1 MLRRIRDVLQSPV
14 TVQLPPTATVLAAA
28 RLMAA
33 KKQCAALVLSKQR
46 LEGIFTEQDAVR
58 RIIASGHDPA
68 QTKLCDV
75 MTEDPD
81 TIGPDEPA
89 IKGLQMMEDGGY
101 RHLPVIQNG
110 RILGVISR
118 SDYLSEER
126 ADLKPE
132 PHFGERIAL
141 SFPLEI
147 GLPPLC

>member
-1 MLRRIRDVLQSPV
+1 MLRRIRDVLQSAV
-14 TVQLPPTATVLAAA
+14 AVQLLPTATVLAAA
-28 RLMAA
+28 RLMAVR
-33 KKQCAALVLSKQR
+33 KQCAALVVSKQG

-101 RHLPVIQNG
+101 RHLPVIRNG
-110 RILGVISR
+110 HILGVISR
-118 SDYLSEER
+118 SDYLSDER
-126 ADLKPE
+126 AELE
-132 PHFGERIAL
+132 SERHLWERIA
-141 SFPLEI
+141 
-147 GLPPLC
+147 

>member
-1 MLRRIRDVLQSPV
+1 MLRRIRDVLPSSA
-14 TVQLPPTATVLAAA
+14 TVQLSPAATVLAAA

-33 KKQCAALVLSKQR
+33 QKQCAALVVSKQR

-118 SDYLSEER
+118 SDYLGEER
-126 ADLKPE
+126 AELE
-132 PHFGERIAL
+132 TERHLWESIA
-141 SFPLEI
+141 
-147 GLPPLC
+147 

>member
-33 KKQCAALVLSKQR
+33 KKQCAALVLSKQG
-46 LEGIFTEQDAVR
+46 LEGISTEQDAVR
-58 RIIASGHDPA
+58 RIIAAGHHPA
-68 QTKLCDV
+68 HTKLCDV

-101 RHLPVIQNG
+101 RHLPVIHDG
-110 RILGVISR
+110 RVLGVISR
-118 SDYLSEER
+118 SDYLGEER
-126 ADLKPE
+126 AELE
-132 PHFGERIAL
+132 TERHLWESIA
-141 SFPLEI
+141 
-147 GLPPLC
+147 

>member
-1 MLRRIRDVLQSPV
+1 MLRRIRDVLQSAE
-14 TVQLPPTATVLAAA
+14 TVQLSPAATVLTATRVMAA
-28 RLMAA
+28 R
-33 KKQCAALVLSKQR
+33 KQCAALVVSKQG

-58 RIIASGHDPA
+58 RIIAAGLNPA

-101 RHLPVIQNG
+101 RHLPVAHYG

-118 SDYLSEER
+118 SDYLGEER
-126 ADLKPE
+126 AELE
-132 PHFGERIAL
+132 TERHLWESIA
-141 SFPLEI
+141 
-147 GLPPLC
+147 